1 MTQTELKEQMREDM
15 LQESYCIKEY
25 AKKATEVFSK
35 PLHPL
40 VNKNSKHYDNGEK
53 TAIERIEEKN
63 TVCQMIGACTYNIL
77 KYSYRQDAKGQKVED
92 IEKIKTFQEYKKL
105 LESIDEKFK
114 DKIVSDVF
122 EYVGLEFR
130 YR

>member
-25 AKKATEVFSK
+25 AQKAAEVFSK

-40 VNKNSKHYDNGEK
+40 INPNSKHYDREDRS
-53 TAIERIEEKN
+53 AIEIIEEQL
-63 TVCQMIGACTYNIL
+63 TVNEMIGACKFNIF
-77 KYSYRQDAKGQKVED
+77 KYVYRKEAKGQKSSD
-92 IEKIKTFQEYKKL
+92 MEKIHTYVMYQEL
-105 LESIDEKFK
+105 LESLSARYQDVV
-114 DKIVSDVF
+114 VSDAF
-122 EYVGLEFR
+122 EYSGLEFR

>member
-25 AKKATEVFSK
+25 AQKAAEVFSK

-40 VNKNSKHYDNGEK
+40 INPNSKHYDREDRSE
-53 TAIERIEEKN
+53 IEILEERL
-63 TVCQMIGACTYNIL
+63 TVNEMIGACKFNIF
-77 KYSYRQDAKGQKVED
+77 KYGYRKEEKGQKEYD
-92 IEKIKTFQEYKKL
+92 IAKRNTYKTYKSV
-105 LESIDEKFK
+105 LESLSARYK
-114 DKIVSDVF
+114 DVIVSDAF
-122 EYVGLEFR
+122 EYSGLEFR

>member
-25 AKKATEVFSK
+25 AQKAAEVFSK

-40 VNKNSKHYDNGEK
+40 INPNSKHDDGEQK
-53 TAIERIEEKN
+53 SAIEIIEEQL
-63 TVCQMIGACTYNIL
+63 TVNEMIGACKFNII
-77 KYSYRQDAKGQKVED
+77 KYGYRKEAKGQKISD
-92 IEKIKTFQEYKKL
+92 IEKIHTYVMYQEL
-105 LESIDEKFK
+105 LESLSARYQDV
-114 DKIVSDVF
+114 IVSDAF
-122 EYVGLEFR
+122 EYSGLEFR